1 MKVVTGQ
8 GTVMDID
15 NGAGSVPTK
24 GTAAA
29 ATAGFGV
36 PAGQPGAINTN
47 TKDKAKDGAVTPEA
61 PAAPAGFSLKEI
73 LATLK
78 PPIDPDKALADWD
91 KFDTAAI
98 KGVKVKSGAN
108 LADTVSP
115 SKRYNKSQHDIIL
128 SLATPG
134 ALHGIGGMP
143 ASYLDNTDPP
153 SRDHNNRLCVIS

>member
-1 MKVVTGQ
+1 MRVRTDQ
-8 GTVMDID
+8 GTVIDID
-15 NGAGSVPTK
+15 NGAGSVPTT

-47 TKDKAKDGAVTPEA
+47 TKDAAKDAAVTPA
-61 PAAPAGFSLKEI
+61 AAPAGFSLKEI

-78 PPIDPDKALADWD
+78 PAIDPDKALADWD

-134 ALHGIGGMP
+134 ALHGIG
-143 ASYLDNTDPP
+143 
-153 SRDHNNRLCVIS
+153 

>member
-8 GTVMDID
+8 GTVLDID
-15 NGAGSVPTK
+15 NGAGSVPTTK
-24 GTAAA
+24 TAAA
-29 ATAGFGV
+29 AVAGFGV
-36 PAGQPGAINTN
+36 PAGQPGEINTN
-47 TKDKAKDGAVTPEA
+47 TKAGDFDGAEKPEA
-61 PAAPAGFSLKEI
+61 PAAPPAGFSLKEI

-78 PPIDPDKALADWD
+78 PAIDPDKALANWD

-134 ALHGIGGMP
+134 A
-143 ASYLDNTDPP
+143 
-153 SRDHNNRLCVIS
+153 

>member
-1 MKVVTGQ
+1 MSFSYAPVSASAPTGNPTMDAAAGFKI
-8 GTVMDID
+8 GT
-15 NGAGSVPTK
+15 GSVPT
-24 GTAAA
+24 GNPSMDAAA
-29 ATAGFGV
+29 GIKVGAGD
-36 PAGQPGAINTN
+36 PGAINTN
-47 TKDKAKDGAVTPEA
+47 TKDTSKDAAKDGAVTPE
-61 PAAPAGFSLKEI
+61 APAGFSLKEI

-78 PPIDPDKALADWD
+78 PAIDPDKALANWD

-115 SKRYNKSQHDIIL
+115 SKRYNKSQHDVIL

-143 ASYLDNTDPP
+143 ASYLDK
-153 SRDHNNRLCVIS
+153 NR